1 VGLFF
6 YDIFWVFGTNVM
18 VTVAKGID
26 APVKLLFPK
35 GELFS
40 GQFSM
45 LGLGDIVIPGLFVA
59 LMLRFDAK
67 RHELAAAATPSSSS
81 SSSSSSTPST
91 KRPYYKTVLAS
102 YAGGLIATL
111 SVMHFFQAAQPA
123 LLYLVPACIIS
134 SLACAAV
141 HKELK
146 MLFAYSEEEKK
157 EEVWKLFS
165 LFLIISYYFFPTIRK
180 RKLSD
185 FNLK

>member
-1 VGLFF
+1 
-6 YDIFWVFGTNVM
+6 M

-81 SSSSSSTPST
+81 SSPPPST

-157 EEVWKLFS
+157 EEEK
-165 LFLIISYYFFPTIRK
+165 K
-180 RKLSD
+180 AQ
-185 FNLK
+185 